1 VVAFFVA
8 MIPARS
14 ADLYQ
19 ETAVKA
25 AFLYRFTGY
34 VEWPRDNVKSHF
46 FTIAVLGS
54 NRVSSELQRVLE
66 GRTIKDRQARVKLV
80 RSASQA
86 LDSQVLYVGSEFDG
100 DLFAVTRALEGKP
113 ILVVTDD
120 SHGLDVGATISFVLI
135 DRRVR
140 FDVSLPAA
148 QEAGLKISSELLGVA
163 ASVRGAPMPA
173 EASTAK

>member
-1 VVAFFVA
+1 MAFFVA

-34 VEWPRDNVKSHF
+34 VEWPRDSADGRF
-46 FTIAVLGS
+46 FTIAILGS
-54 NRVSSELQRVLE
+54 KSVASELLHAVD
-66 GRTIKDRQARVKLV
+66 GRTIKDRQVRVETV
-80 RSASQA
+80 RSADQA
-86 LDSQVLYVGSEFDG
+86 LNAQLVYIGPEFDG
-100 DLFAVTRALEGKP
+100 DLYAITRALEGKP